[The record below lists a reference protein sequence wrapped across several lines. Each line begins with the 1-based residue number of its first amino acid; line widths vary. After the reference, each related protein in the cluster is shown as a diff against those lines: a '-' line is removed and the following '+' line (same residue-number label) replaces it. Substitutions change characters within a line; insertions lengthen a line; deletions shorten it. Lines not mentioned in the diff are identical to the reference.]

1 MTLRLRYE
9 REKGNMTRQ
18 ALGARA
24 SVGPARVGG
33 LELGRIVPCK
43 DSVELRRLAR
53 ALSWEGDPAALLEDV
68 PPVEDAAR
76 HLLEGEGH
84 AGH

>member
-1 MTLRLRYE
+1 MTIRLRYE
-9 REKGNMTRQ
+9 REKRKLTRQ
-18 ALGARA
+18 ALGAKA

-43 DSVELRRLAR
+43 DSVELRRLAD
-53 ALSWEGDPAALLEDV
+53 ALAWEGDPAALLDPV
-68 PPVEDAAR
+68 CPVEDAAR